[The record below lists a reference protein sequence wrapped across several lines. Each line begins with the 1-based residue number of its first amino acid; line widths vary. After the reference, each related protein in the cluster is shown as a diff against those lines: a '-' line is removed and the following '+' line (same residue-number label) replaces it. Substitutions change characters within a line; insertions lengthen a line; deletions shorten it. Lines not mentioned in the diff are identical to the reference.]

1 MKRPILTAAAVIAA
15 LALTVGA
22 VTVLAAQ
29 GDKDDPLVTLSYLQK
44 VVTPE
49 LEKKVDEAVKANS
62 EELTKQLDI
71 AITSYE
77 TRVDE
82 KLAQAGA
89 VFQSRELATGGSY
102 TTEAGRELLLVS
114 GSATAVGTLV
124 DTTAGGTVADGGKLT
139 VGHLYVTASDQSGL
153 KAAGAV
159 TMMSR

>member
-1 MKRPILTAAAVIAA
+1 MKKSIVIAAAVAA
-15 LALTVGA
+15 LAITAGS
-22 VTVLAAQ
+22 VTVLATQ

-62 EELTKQLDI
+62 EELAKQLDI

-89 VFQSRELATGGSY
+89 VFQSKELKSGETF
-102 TTEAGRELLLVS
+102 TTDVGREVLLVS
-114 GSATAVGTLV
+114 GSANAVGTLV
-124 DTTAGGTVADGGKLT
+124 DTTAGGTVSDGGRLT

>member
-22 VTVLAAQ
+22 VTVLATQ

-62 EELTKQLDI
+62 EELAKQLDI

-89 VFQSRELATGGSY
+89 VFQSKELATGGSY
-102 TTEAGRELLLVS
+102 TTDAGRELLLVS
-114 GSATAVGTLV
+114 GNATAVGDLV
-124 DTTAGGTVADGGKLT
+124 DTTAGGTVSDGGKLT
-139 VGHLYVTASDQSGL
+139 VGHLYVTASADAGM
-153 KAAGAV
+153 KAGNAV
-159 TMMSR
+159 TMMVR

>member
-1 MKRPILTAAAVIAA
+1 MKKSVIIAAAVAA
-15 LALTVGA
+15 LAITAGSITVFA
-22 VTVLAAQ
+22 TQ

-44 VVTPE
+44 VVTPA

-62 EELTKQLDI
+62 EELAKQLDI

-102 TTEAGRELLLVS
+102 TTDAGRELLLVS

-124 DTTAGGTVADGGKLT
+124 DTTAGGTVSEGGRLS
-139 VGHLYVTASDQSGL
+139 VGHLYVTASDRSGL

>member
-1 MKRPILTAAAVIAA
+1 MKKSIVIAAAVAA
-15 LALTVGA
+15 LAITAGS
-22 VTVLAAQ
+22 VTVLATQ

-62 EELTKQLDI
+62 EELAKQLDI

-102 TTEAGRELLLVS
+102 TADAGRELLLVS

-124 DTTAGGTVADGGKLT
+124 DTTAGGTVSDGGRLT
-139 VGHLYVTASDQSGL
+139 VGHLYVTASADAGM
-153 KAAGAV
+153 KATADV
-159 TMMSR
+159 SMMVR

>member
-1 MKRPILTAAAVIAA
+1 MKKSVIIAAVAA
-15 LALTVGA
+15 LAITAGS
-22 VTVLAAQ
+22 VTVLATQ

-62 EELTKQLDI
+62 EELAKQLDI

-89 VFQSRELATGGSY
+89 VFQSRELKSGESY
-102 TTEAGRELLLVS
+102 TADVGREVLLVS
-114 GSATAVGTLV
+114 GSATAVGRLV
-124 DTTAGGTVADGGKLT
+124 DTTAGGTVADGGRLA
-139 VGHLYVTASDQSGL
+139 VGHLYVTAEANAGM
-153 KAAGAV
+153 KATATV
-159 TMMSR
+159 SMMSR

>member
-1 MKRPILTAAAVIAA
+1 MKKSILIAAAMAA
-15 LALTVGA
+15 LAITAGS
-22 VTVLAAQ
+22 VTVLATQ

-62 EELTKQLDI
+62 EELAKQLDI

-89 VFQSRELATGGSY
+89 VFQSKELKSGERF
-102 TTEAGRELLLVS
+102 TTDAGREVLLVS
-114 GSATAVGTLV
+114 GSAAAVGTLA
-124 DTTAGGTVADGGKLT
+124 DTTAGGTVSDGERLA
-139 VGHLYVTASDQSGL
+139 VGHLYVTASADAGI
-153 KAAGAV
+153 KATEDVA
-159 TMMSR
+159 MMVR

>member
-1 MKRPILTAAAVIAA
+1 MKKSILIAAAMAA
-15 LALTVGA
+15 LAITAGS
-22 VTVLAAQ
+22 VTVLATQ

-62 EELTKQLDI
+62 EELAKQLDI

-89 VFQSRELATGGSY
+89 VFQSKELKSGERF
-102 TTEAGRELLLVS
+102 TTDAGREVLLVS
-114 GSATAVGTLV
+114 GSAAAVGTLA
-124 DTTAGGTVADGGKLT
+124 DTTRRDRV
-139 VGHLYVTASDQSGL
+139 
-153 KAAGAV
+153 
-159 TMMSR
+159 

>member
-1 MKRPILTAAAVIAA
+1 MKKSIVIAAAVAA
-15 LALTVGA
+15 LAITAGS
-22 VTVLAAQ
+22 VTVLATQ

-62 EELTKQLDI
+62 EELAKQLDI

-89 VFQSRELATGGSY
+89 VFQSKELKSGETF
-102 TTEAGRELLLVS
+102 TTDVGREVLLVS
-114 GSATAVGTLV
+114 GSANAVGTLV
-124 DTTAGGTVADGGKLT
+124 DTTAGGTVSDGGRLT
-139 VGHLYVTASDQSGL
+139 VGHLYVTAGTDAGM
-153 KAAGAV
+153 KATAAV
-159 TMMSR
+159 SLMVR

>member
-1 MKRPILTAAAVIAA
+1 MKKSIVIAAAVAA
-15 LALTVGA
+15 LAITAGS
-22 VTVLAAQ
+22 VTVLATQ

-62 EELTKQLDI
+62 EELAKQLDI

-89 VFQSRELATGGSY
+89 VFRSKELKPGERY
-102 TTEAGRELLLVS
+102 TADAGRELLLVS
-114 GSATAVGTLV
+114 GNATAVGTLV
-124 DTTAGGTVADGGKLT
+124 DTTAGGTVSDGGRLT
-139 VGHLYVTASDQSGL
+139 VGHLYVTASADAGM
-153 KAAGAV
+153 KAAADV
-159 TMMSR
+159 SVMVR

>member
-1 MKRPILTAAAVIAA
+1 MKKFVVIGAAVAA
-15 LALTVGA
+15 LAITAGSI
-22 VTVLAAQ
+22 TVLATQ

-62 EELTKQLDI
+62 EELAKQLDI

-89 VFQSRELATGGSY
+89 VFQSKELKSGESY
-102 TTEAGRELLLVS
+102 TADTGRELLLVS

-124 DTTAGGTVADGGKLT
+124 DTTAGGTVSDGGRLT
-139 VGHLYVTASDQSGL
+139 VGHLYVTAGADAGL
-153 KAAGAV
+153 KAAADV
-159 TMMSR
+159 SMMVR

>member
-1 MKRPILTAAAVIAA
+1 MKKSIVIAAAVAA
-15 LALTVGA
+15 LAITAGS
-22 VTVLAAQ
+22 VTVLATQ

-62 EELTKQLDI
+62 EELAKQLDI

-89 VFQSRELATGGSY
+89 VFRSKELKSGESY
-102 TTEAGRELLLVS
+102 TADAGRELLLVS
-114 GSATAVGTLV
+114 GNATAVGTLV
-124 DTTAGGTVADGGKLT
+124 DTTAGGTVSDGGRLT
-139 VGHLYVTASDQSGL
+139 VGHLYVTASADAGM
-153 KAAGAV
+153 KAAADV
-159 TMMSR
+159 SMMVR

>member
-1 MKRPILTAAAVIAA
+1 MKKSIVIAAAVAA
-15 LALTVGA
+15 LAITAGS
-22 VTVLAAQ
+22 VTVLATQ

-62 EELTKQLDI
+62 EELAKQLDI

-89 VFQSRELATGGSY
+89 VFQSKELKSGETF
-102 TTEAGRELLLVS
+102 TTDVGREVLLVS
-114 GSATAVGTLV
+114 ANAVGTLV
-124 DTTAGGTVADGGKLT
+124 DTTAGGTVSDGGRLT
-139 VGHLYVTASDQSGL
+139 VGHLYVTAGADAGM
-153 KAAGAV
+153 KATAAV
-159 TMMSR
+159 SLMVR

>member
-1 MKRPILTAAAVIAA
+1 MKKSIVIAAAVAA
-15 LALTVGA
+15 LAVTAGSI
-22 VTVLAAQ
+22 TVLATQ
-29 GDKDDPLVTLSYLQK
+29 GDQSDPLVTLSYLQK

-62 EELTKQLDI
+62 EELAKQLDI

-102 TTEAGRELLLVS
+102 TTEVGRELLLVS

-124 DTTAGGTVADGGKLT
+124 DTTAGGTVSDGGQLT
-139 VGHLYVTASDQSGL
+139 VGHLYVTAADRSGL

>member
-1 MKRPILTAAAVIAA
+1 MKKSIVIAAAVAA
-15 LALTVGA
+15 LAITAGS
-22 VTVLAAQ
+22 VTVLATQ

-62 EELTKQLDI
+62 EELAKQLDI

-102 TTEAGRELLLVS
+102 TTEVGRELLLVS

-124 DTTAGGTVADGGKLT
+124 DTTAGGTVSDGGRLT

>member
-1 MKRPILTAAAVIAA
+1 MKKSILIAAAMAA
-15 LALTVGA
+15 LAITAGS
-22 VTVLAAQ
+22 VTVLATQ

-62 EELTKQLDI
+62 KQLDI

-89 VFQSRELATGGSY
+89 VFQSKELKSGERF
-102 TTEAGRELLLVS
+102 TTDAGREVLLVS
-114 GSATAVGTLV
+114 GSAAAVGTLA
-124 DTTAGGTVADGGKLT
+124 DTTAGGTVSDGERLA
-139 VGHLYVTASDQSGL
+139 VGHLYVTASADAGI
-153 KAAGAV
+153 KATEDVA
-159 TMMSR
+159 MMVR

>member
-1 MKRPILTAAAVIAA
+1 MKKSIVIAAAVAA
-15 LALTVGA
+15 LAITAGS
-22 VTVLAAQ
+22 VTVLATQ

-62 EELTKQLDI
+62 EELAKQLDI

-89 VFQSRELATGGSY
+89 VFQSKELATGGSY
-102 TTEAGRELLLVS
+102 TTDAGRELLLVS
-114 GSATAVGTLV
+114 GNATAVGDLV
-124 DTTAGGTVADGGKLT
+124 DTTAGGTVSDGGKLT
-139 VGHLYVTASDQSGL
+139 VGHLYITASADAGM
-153 KAAGAV
+153 KAGSAV
-159 TMMSR
+159 TMMVR

>member
-1 MKRPILTAAAVIAA
+1 MKKFVVIGAAVAA
-15 LALTVGA
+15 LAITAGSI
-22 VTVLAAQ
+22 TVLATQ

-49 LEKKVDEAVKANS
+49 LEKKVDEAVKANG
-62 EELTKQLDI
+62 EELAKQLDI

-102 TTEAGRELLLVS
+102 TTEVGRELLLVS

-124 DTTAGGTVADGGKLT
+124 DTTAGGTVSDGGRLT

>member
-1 MKRPILTAAAVIAA
+1 MKKSILIAAAMAA
-15 LALTVGA
+15 LAITAGS
-22 VTVLAAQ
+22 VTVLATQ

-62 EELTKQLDI
+62 EELAKQLDI

-89 VFQSRELATGGSY
+89 VFQSKELKSGERF
-102 TTEAGRELLLVS
+102 TTDAGREVLLVS
-114 GSATAVGTLV
+114 GSAAAVGTLA
-124 DTTAGGTVADGGKLT
+124 DTTAGGTVSDGKRLA
-139 VGHLYVTASDQSGL
+139 VGHLYVTASADAGI
-153 KAAGAV
+153 KATEDVA
-159 TMMSR
+159 MMVR

>member
-1 MKRPILTAAAVIAA
+1 MKKSILIAAAMAA
-15 LALTVGA
+15 LAITAGS
-22 VTVLAAQ
+22 VTVLATQ

-62 EELTKQLDI
+62 EELAKQLDI

-89 VFQSRELATGGSY
+89 VFQSKELKSGERF
-102 TTEAGRELLLVS
+102 TTDAGREVLLVS
-114 GSATAVGTLV
+114 GSAAAVGTLA
-124 DTTAGGTVADGGKLT
+124 DTTAGGTVSDSERLA
-139 VGHLYVTASDQSGL
+139 VGHLYVTASADAGI
-153 KAAGAV
+153 KATEDVA
-159 TMMSR
+159 MMVR

>member
-1 MKRPILTAAAVIAA
+1 MKKSIVIAAAVAA
-15 LALTVGA
+15 LAITAGS
-22 VTVLAAQ
+22 VTVLATQ

-62 EELTKQLDI
+62 EELAKQLDI

-89 VFQSRELATGGSY
+89 VFQSKELATGGSY
-102 TTEAGRELLLVS
+102 TTDAGRELLLVS
-114 GSATAVGTLV
+114 GNATAVGDLV
-124 DTTAGGTVADGGKLT
+124 DTTAGGTVSDGGKLT
-139 VGHLYVTASDQSGL
+139 VGHLYITASADAGM
-153 KAAGAV
+153 KAGNAV
-159 TMMSR
+159 TMMVR